1 MFAKVKDHENL
12 VRDMNSKAIL
22 NTDKLALQEYYQKRE
37 MAKKELLKQANF
49 ARLVNQ
55 SPVRIYYLIETR
67 RLPVTTIDGV
77 NFIEAS
83 EENIN
88 IAKRKTK

>member
-1 MFAKVKDHENL
+1 MKLKK
-12 VRDMNSKAIL
+12 SKLKKI
-22 NTDKLALQEYYQKRE
+22 TK

-88 IAKRKTK
+88 IAKRKSNAKK